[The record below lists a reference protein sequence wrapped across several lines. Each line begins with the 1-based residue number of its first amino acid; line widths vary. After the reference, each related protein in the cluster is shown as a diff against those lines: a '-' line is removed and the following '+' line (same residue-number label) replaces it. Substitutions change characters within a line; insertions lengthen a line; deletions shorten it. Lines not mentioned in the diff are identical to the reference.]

1 MNINENTVLPGF
13 IAWLIC
19 SCNLG
24 LIFIMAT
31 GSIIMLKQLA
41 TAAENREQY
50 ILLTKLGVS
59 LRRFGAQFMFKQG

>member
-24 LIFIMAT
+24 F
-31 GSIIMLKQLA
+31 KNYQLA
-41 TAAENREQY
+41 VEKQNEAPVVNPVVKTLVWPGLENRDY
-50 ILLTKLGVS
+50 
-59 LRRFGAQFMFKQG
+59 A